1 MAAAAKI
8 LYLLLA
14 YGLGTVNLSYI
25 LAKRELGVDLRSIG
39 SGNLGASN
47 LALHLGKKKAAVAFF
62 ADCAEEAAVIM
73 AARGLG
79 WSLDWQAA
87 GGLAVTAGHN
97 WPFYLRFQGGRG
109 MAMALTG
116 ILILIPYEGLV
127 LLAFLA
133 LGVFTHH
140 TAEMNI
146 AALFLLPVLAWRWGR
161 PAELVIFSLAILAL
175 TLVRR
180 AQGSPRVGKKKLRED
195 PWAVLW
201 SRLVYDREPG

>member
-1 MAAAAKI
+1 MATAAKTV
-8 LYLLLA
+8 YLLLA

-25 LAKRELGVDLRSIG
+25 LAKRKMGVDLRSVG

-47 LALHLGKKKAAVAFF
+47 LSLHLGKKTAAAAFF
-62 ADCAEEAAVIM
+62 ADCAEEAVVIM

-79 WSLDWQAA
+79 WNLGWQVA
-87 GGLAVTAGHN
+87 GGLSVIVGHN

-133 LGVFTHH
+133 LGVFTNH
-140 TAEMNI
+140 TAEMNM
-146 AALFLLPVLAWRWGR
+146 AALFLLPVLAWQWGR
-161 PAELVIFSLAILAL
+161 PAALVIFALAVLVL
-175 TLVRR
+175 TLIRR
-180 AQGSPRVGKKKLRED
+180 AQGSPRVGKKNLRED

-201 SRLVYDREPG
+201 SRLVYDRELG